1 LVPSELVTMLDAIG
15 CELDFGQEALAVCD
29 ACTNS

>member
-1 LVPSELVTMLDAIG
+1 LVPSELVTMLDVIG
-15 CELDFGQEALAVCD
+15 CELYFGQEALAVCE

>member
-1 LVPSELVTMLDAIG
+1 LVPSELVTMLDVIG
-15 CELDFGQEALAVCD
+15 CAVYFGQEALAVCD